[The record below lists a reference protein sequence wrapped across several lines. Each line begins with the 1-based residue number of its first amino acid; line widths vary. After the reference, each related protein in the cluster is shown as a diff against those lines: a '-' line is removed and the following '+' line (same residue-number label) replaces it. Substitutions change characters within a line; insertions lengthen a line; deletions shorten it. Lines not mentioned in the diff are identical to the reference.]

1 MKLQYLFKLPCIY
14 AMHPLYTMNKP
25 RQGGLLCS
33 APSEC
38 MDMLFEIMAQWPRCQ
53 HVIGLCNRV
62 HTGFLHTQR
71 TTLITATSNPFV
83 STMAPMEKWC
93 AFTFYLR
100 LTHLVTDA
108 ACLLRKQLALKLRME
123 ALKRLEGYMTRLQ
136 GGLQGEY
143 TSNPLIPTRFDTTSA
158 IYNDDSGSNR
168 ADRKT
173 STSNKLEMELRHIQH
188 Y

>member
-1 MKLQYLFKLPCIY
+1 
-14 AMHPLYTMNKP
+14 
-25 RQGGLLCS
+25 
-33 APSEC
+33 
-38 MDMLFEIMAQWPRCQ
+38 MDILFEIMVRWPRCQ

-123 ALKRLEGYMTRLQ
+123 ALKRLEGYVTRLR
-136 GGLQGEY
+136 GGLQGECI
-143 TSNPLIPTRFDTTSA
+143 SNPVLLTSFDTMLA
-158 IYNDDSGSNR
+158 IHNNDTQNDR
-168 ADRKT
+168 ADRRT
-173 STSNKLEMELRHIQH
+173 STSHKSEMDLQYIQQ